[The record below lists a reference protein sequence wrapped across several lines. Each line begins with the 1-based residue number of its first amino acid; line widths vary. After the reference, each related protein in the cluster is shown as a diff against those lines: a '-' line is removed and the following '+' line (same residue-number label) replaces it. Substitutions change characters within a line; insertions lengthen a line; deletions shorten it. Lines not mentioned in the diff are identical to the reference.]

1 MPIFVGM
8 ADVIEPAATGRA
20 ACRGCREKIAKGDL
34 RFGER
39 APSSFGEGE
48 QTSWFHIACAAE
60 RRPGKLAPALEEYAG
75 EIPGRADI
83 ERIVANGVSNPSL
96 AEVSRVERS
105 PTGRA
110 TCQECHEKIAKDEL
124 RVAIEKEADGA
135 MTTTSFIHLRCAPT
149 NLGDEGLIEKL
160 HRVARGL
167 SEGDLAELDHTVH
180 SAA

>member
-20 ACRGCREKIAKGDL
+20 ACRGCREKIGKGEL

-48 QTSWFHIACAAE
+48 QTSWFHIGCAAE
-60 RRPGKLAPALEEYAG
+60 RRPGKLAPALAEYEG
-75 EIPGRADI
+75 EVPGRA
-83 ERIVANGVSNPSL
+83 ELEAIVADGVENPSL
-96 AEVSRVERS
+96 AEVARVERS

-110 TCQECHEKIAKDEL
+110 TCQECHEKIGKDEL
-124 RVAIEKEADGA
+124 RIAIEKEAEGTMA
-135 MTTTSFIHLRCAPT
+135 TTSFIHLRCART
-149 NLGDEGLIEKL
+149 SLGEQGLVEKL
-160 HRVARGL
+160 HRVAKDF
-167 SEGDLAELDHTVH
+167 SAGDLAELDHTVN